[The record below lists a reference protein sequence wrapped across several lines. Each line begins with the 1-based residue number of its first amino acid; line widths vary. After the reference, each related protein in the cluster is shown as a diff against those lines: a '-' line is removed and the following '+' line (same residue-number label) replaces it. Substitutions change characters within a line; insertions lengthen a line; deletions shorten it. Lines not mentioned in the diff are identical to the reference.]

1 MSRSALEA
9 SQRGNTQHD
18 RTLAAEK
25 EAREKR
31 EEERKTLIAES
42 GNNPMSKK
50 YIAAFDKNKVDETPT
65 GVYVKATRYGS
76 PSKTRETS
84 NCEGSSCTMSGGKRR
99 KSRKQRGSRKN
110 KKSRRR

>member
-1 MSRSALEA
+1 MSRSVLEA

-31 EEERKTLIAES
+31 EEERKESITAS
-42 GNNPMSKK
+42 GNNPMSKE
-50 YIAAFDKNKVDETPT
+50 YIAAFDKNKVNETPT
-65 GVYVKATRYGS
+65 GVYVKATRYSS
-76 PSKTRETS
+76 PIRTQTKK
-84 NCEGSSCTMSGGKRR
+84 GG

>member
-1 MSRSALEA
+1 MSRSVLEA

-18 RTLAAEK
+18 RTLAEEK

-42 GNNPMSKK
+42 GNKPMTKK
-50 YIAAFDKNKVDETPT
+50 YIAAFEKNKANVKPT

-84 NCEGSSCTMSGGKRR
+84 KCEGSSCAMSGGKRR

-110 KKSRRR
+110 KQSRRR

>member
-1 MSRSALEA
+1 MSRSVLEA
-9 SQRGNTQHD
+9 SQKGNTQHD

-31 EEERKTLIAES
+31 EEERKES
-42 GNNPMSKK
+42 ITASDNNPMSKK
-50 YIAAFDKNKVDETPT
+50 YIAAFEKNKVNETPT

-76 PSKTRETS
+76 PSKTRETK
-84 NCEGSSCTMSGGKRR
+84 CEDGSCTVSGGKRR
-99 KSRKQRGSRKN
+99 KTRKQRGSRKS

>member
-1 MSRSALEA
+1 MSRKSVLEA
-9 SQRGNTQHD
+9 AYDDPRTMQIAND
-18 RTLAAEK
+18 RKAMED
-25 EAREKR
+25 R

-50 YIAAFDKNKVDETPT
+50 YIAAFEQNAANEKPT

-76 PSKTRETS
+76 PPKPKKTSE
-84 NCEGSSCTMSGGKRR
+84 CEGSSCTMSGGKRR
-99 KSRKQRGSRKN
+99 KSRKHRGSRKN